1 MQLSMIPNRSL
12 LVAHLSGELDHHI
25 TGELREAIDRELM
38 RRGVRN
44 LAFDLTQMSFMD
56 SSGLGLIMGRFKK
69 VSAIGGRLIVYGM
82 NGNIKRIFN
91 MCGMEKLVIVADSL
105 NEGMEELD
113 K

>member
-69 VSAIGGRLIVYGM
+69 VSAISMPKERATSNLEVNTHQRQEEEVAM
-82 NGNIKRIFN
+82 AN
-91 MCGMEKLVIVADSL
+91 MTPKSI
-105 NEGMEELD
+105 
-113 K
+113 